1 MSEDILLDLSTER
14 KREKIAIDGKLYEL
28 AAMQDF
34 QLQEYQW
41 MADKG
46 REIQEL
52 SGAGLTSADLPKLTK
67 LLDRVIGKVIRT
79 KIPRRVLRNLTN
91 TQKISIMNA
100 FTKVAGIKEATTR
113 PTPRDGTS
121 LSPASAASTAAQ

>member
-1 MSEDILLDLSTER
+1 MSEDILLDLSTKR

-34 QLQEYQW
+34 QLQEYRW
-41 MADKG
+41 LADKG
-46 REIQEL
+46 EEIGEL

-67 LLDRVIGKVIRT
+67 LLDKVIGKIIRT
-79 KIPRRVLRNLTN
+79 KMSRQVLRKLTN

-100 FTKVAGIKEATTR
+100 FTKVAGIKGETAR
-113 PTPRDGTS
+113 PTPQDGTS
-121 LSPASAASTAAQ
+121 FSPGSKDSMAAQ